1 MFGIVEQTPRQGP
14 NRPKPRRRSDLIP
27 VSAKKMPFGQEGG
40 QRAKGFW
47 ERGLPAVLPL
57 FPGGKIGNSVFL
69 FRYYSGDCEKRVLS
83 LLGLL

>member
-57 FPGGKIGNSVFL
+57 FPGGKGREATVF
-69 FRYYSGDCEKRVLS
+69 FFVVDTIAGIVKR
-83 LLGLL
+83 GC